1 MFRGYRLSLLLL
13 DRLVFSLL
21 LRRLFLRCLR
31 RFIAHSLSLARKRVC
46 RGGYSVL
53 CRRTSFFKSAPIV
66 RFDWTSGVARSTFDV
81 LMAQTSAV
89 VIASANNL
97 SVKYGHQVVLDGA
110 TIAFMEGEHIG
121 LVGRNG
127 SGKSTFLQ
135 IAAGVAHPDSGE
147 FSCRRDLV
155 TGYMPQISGLD
166 DAATVH
172 ANILSGAQRI
182 LDLIA
187 EYERVP
193 GDSPL
198 SATLLDQIGE
208 ADGWNLEHRIKS
220 LITNLHAP
228 ESDRVVGTLSGGEK
242 RRVALCRA
250 LIARPDF
257 LILDEPTNHLDTG
270 SIEWL
275 EDFLA
280 RYAGTCLFVTHD
292 RYFLDR
298 VATRIVELSRG
309 QFISYDGNYTDY
321 LLARVQRQAVEEM
334 QEHKRQK
341 FLKRELQWVRK
352 APRARRTK
360 SVDRVERYFEMAAQ
374 EAPETEIDVELIIP
388 TPPKLANR
396 IIELTDVSVELGGRT
411 LFQNVNLNLVA
422 GERLGVVGRNGLGK
436 TSLLKVILQELP
448 AASGGV
454 EIGARTQINYVDQ
467 NRLLLDDAKT
477 VWEEVGSGGEH
488 VTLGEQSITLRAYL
502 RRFLFSEERINTKIS
517 QLSGGERSRVLLAK
531 ILKRGGNVLILDE
544 PTNDL
549 DLGTLRLLEEA
560 LVAFGG
566 CVIVVSHDRYF
577 LNRVC
582 TSILAFEGEGRV
594 AYSVGNYDY
603 YLEKRSAL
611 SSARDSN
618 PAPAAVA
625 AEPKKSKQKPRKLKW
640 KEEREWESME
650 TNILAAE
657 NEVSDLE
664 ATFSAP
670 DVYAKPRA
678 EISDL
683 ETQLKTARD
692 KVAHLYARWHELELL
707 HGVRSI
713 ED

>member
-1 MFRGYRLSLLLL
+1 MSEP
-13 DRLVFSLL
+13 
-21 LRRLFLRCLR
+21 
-31 RFIAHSLSLARKRVC
+31 
-46 RGGYSVL
+46 VL
-53 CRRTSFFKSAPIV
+53 NA
-66 RFDWTSGVARSTFDV
+66 
-81 LMAQTSAV
+81 
-89 VIASANNL
+89 IASASELVVRFGN
-97 SVKYGHQVVLDGA
+97 QVVLDRATA
-110 TIAFMEGEHIG
+110 TILEGERVG

-135 IAAGVAHPDSGE
+135 IAAGVMKPDAGE
-147 FSCRRDLV
+147 LNQRRDLV
-155 TGYMPQISGLD
+155 VGYMPQMFELEEK
-166 DAATVH
+166 ATVH
-172 ANILSGAQRI
+172 ANILAGAQRV
-182 LDLIA
+182 LDLIE
-187 EYERVP
+187 EYEAAP
-193 GDSPL
+193 AE
-198 SATLLDQIGE
+198 SARSGILLDQI
-208 ADGWNLEHRIKS
+208 AHFDGWNLEHRIKS

-228 ESDRVVGTLSGGEK
+228 EPERIVSTLSGGEK

-250 LIARPDF
+250 LLARPDF

-275 EDFLA
+275 EGFLEK
-280 RYAGTCLFVTHD
+280 YAGTCLFVTHD

-309 QFISYDGNYTDY
+309 QFTSYDGNYTDY
-321 LLARVQRQAVEEM
+321 LLARVQRKAVEEM

-360 SVDRVERYFEMAAQ
+360 SVDRVERYFEMASQ
-374 EAPETEIDVELIIP
+374 EGPEAELDVELIIP

-411 LFQNVNLNLVA
+411 LFQNVNLNLMA

-448 AASGGV
+448 ATSGEV
-454 EIGARTQINYVDQ
+454 EIGARTEINYVDQ

-502 RRFLFSEERINTKIS
+502 RRFLFSEERINTKIA

-531 ILKRGGNVLILDE
+531 ILKRGGNVLMLDE

-582 TSILAFEGEGRV
+582 TSILAFEGNGRV
-594 AYSVGNYDY
+594 TYNVGNYDY
-603 YLEKRSAL
+603 YLERRLGAGPAGDSVPAL
-611 SSARDSN
+611 
-618 PAPAAVA
+618 AAVA
-625 AEPKKSKQKPRKLKW
+625 TEPAKGKEKPRKLKW

-650 TNILAAE
+650 ANILSAE
-657 NEVSDLE
+657 KTVSELE
-664 ATFSAP
+664 ATFAAP
-670 DVYAKPRA
+670 DFYTKPRA

-683 ETQLKTARD
+683 ETQLKNARD
-692 KVAHLYARWHELELL
+692 KVARLYAR
-707 HGVRSI
+707 
-713 ED
+713 

>member
-1 MFRGYRLSLLLL
+1 LTVEAGNSGTRLGIWHAGMGIRKEPEISDGFRVES
-13 DRLVFSLL
+13 
-21 LRRLFLRCLR
+21 
-31 RFIAHSLSLARKRVC
+31 
-46 RGGYSVL
+46 
-53 CRRTSFFKSAPIV
+53 IV
-66 RFDWTSGVARSTFDV
+66 ARFDWTFGVARSTFEV
-81 LMAQTSAV
+81 PMAETSAA

-97 SVKYGHQVVLDGA
+97 SVKYGTQVVLDRA
-110 TIAFMEGEHIG
+110 TIAFTEGEHIG

-127 SGKSTFLQ
+127 SGKSTFLR
-135 IAAGVAHPDSGE
+135 IAAGVAQGDSGE
-147 FSCRRDLV
+147 FTSRRDLV
-155 TGYMPQISGLD
+155 TGYMPQVSGLN

-220 LITNLHAP
+220 LITNLHAS
-228 ESDRVVGTLSGGEK
+228 ESDRVVSTLSGGEK

-250 LIARPDF
+250 LLARPDF

-360 SVDRVERYFEMAAQ
+360 SVDRVERYFEAAAQ
-374 EAPETEIDVELIIP
+374 EAPGAELDIELIIP

-411 LFQNVNLNLVA
+411 LFQHVNLNLTA

-436 TSLLKVILQELP
+436 SSLLKVILQELP
-448 AASGGV
+448 AASGAV

-488 VTLGEQSITLRAYL
+488 VTLGEQNITLRAYL
-502 RRFLFSEERINTKIS
+502 RRFLFSEDRINTKIS

-531 ILKRGGNVLILDE
+531 ILKRGGNVLMLDE

-603 YLEKRSAL
+603 YLEKRVIPG
-611 SSARDSN
+611 
-618 PAPAAVA
+618 PAPASIPAATAVGPA
-625 AEPKKSKQKPRKLKW
+625 LTKTKEKPRKLKW

-650 TNILAAE
+650 ANILAAE

-664 ATFSAP
+664 ATFAAP
-670 DVYAKPRA
+670 DFYTKPRA
-678 EISDL
+678 EIL
-683 ETQLKTARD
+683 ELQTQLKTARD

-707 HGVRSI
+707 QSI
-713 ED
+713 PSP

>member
-1 MFRGYRLSLLLL
+1 MGS
-13 DRLVFSLL
+13 S
-21 LRRLFLRCLR
+21 
-31 RFIAHSLSLARKRVC
+31 AATARANRPSSRSPRVWP
-46 RGGYSVL
+46 GPIPVNSV
-53 CRRTSFFKSAPIV
+53 
-66 RFDWTSGVARSTFDV
+66 
-81 LMAQTSAV
+81 
-89 VIASANNL
+89 
-97 SVKYGHQVVLDGA
+97 
-110 TIAFMEGEHIG
+110 
-121 LVGRNG
+121 
-127 SGKSTFLQ
+127 
-135 IAAGVAHPDSGE
+135 AGVIY
-147 FSCRRDLV
+147 V
-155 TGYMPQISGLD
+155 TGYMPQVSGLD
-166 DAATVH
+166 DTTTVH
-172 ANILSGAQRI
+172 ANILNGAQRI

-198 SATLLDQIGE
+198 SATLLDQIIQ

-228 ESDRVVGTLSGGEK
+228 ESDRIVGTLSGGEK

-250 LIARPDF
+250 LLARPDF

-341 FLKRELQWVRK
+341 FLKRELQWVRR

-374 EAPETEIDVELIIP
+374 EAPEAELDVELIIP

-396 IIELTDVSVELGGRT
+396 VIELREVSVELGGRT
-411 LFQNVNLNLVA
+411 LFQDVNLNLVA

-436 TSLLKVILQELP
+436 SSLLKVILQELP
-448 AASGGV
+448 VASGAV

-502 RRFLFSEERINTKIS
+502 RRFLFSEDRINTKIS

-531 ILKRGGNVLILDE
+531 ILKRGGNVLMLDE

-594 AYSVGNYDY
+594 VYRVGNYDY
-603 YLEKRSAL
+603 YLEKRGAVSP
-611 SSARDSN
+611 ARESTPV
-618 PAPAAVA
+618 PAVVA
-625 AEPKKSKQKPRKLKW
+625 GQRKKSGKEKPRKLKW

-650 TNILAAE
+650 ANILAAE
-657 NEVSDLE
+657 DEVLELE
-664 ATFSAP
+664 ATFAAP
-670 DVYAKPRA
+670 DFYAKPRA
-678 EISDL
+678 EIFDL

-707 HGVRSI
+707 QSVPSP
-713 ED
+713 

>member
-1 MFRGYRLSLLLL
+1 M
-13 DRLVFSLL
+13 
-21 LRRLFLRCLR
+21 
-31 RFIAHSLSLARKRVC
+31 AE
-46 RGGYSVL
+46 
-53 CRRTSFFKSAPIV
+53 TSSA
-66 RFDWTSGVARSTFDV
+66 
-81 LMAQTSAV
+81 

-97 SVKYGHQVVLDGA
+97 SVKYGTQIVLDGA
-110 TIAFMEGEHIG
+110 TIAFTEGEQIG

-135 IAAGVAHPDSGE
+135 IAAGVAQADEGE
-147 FSCRRDLV
+147 FTRRRDLV
-155 TGYMPQISGLD
+155 TGYMPQVSGLD
-166 DAATVH
+166 DAATIH

-198 SATLLDQIGE
+198 SATLLEQISE

-228 ESDRVVGTLSGGEK
+228 ESDRIVGTLSGGEK

-250 LIARPDF
+250 LLARPDF

-309 QFISYDGNYTDY
+309 QFTSYHGNYTDY
-321 LLARVQRQAVEEM
+321 LLARVQRKAVEEM

-341 FLKRELQWVRK
+341 FLQRELQWVRR

-360 SVDRVERYFEMAAQ
+360 SVDRVERYFELAAQ
-374 EAPETEIDVELIIP
+374 EAPEAELDVELIIP

-396 IIELTDVSVELGGRT
+396 IIELRDASVELGGRT
-411 LFQNVNLNLVA
+411 LFQHVNLNLVA

-436 TSLLKVILQELP
+436 SSLLRVILQELP
-448 AASGGV
+448 VASGAV

-467 NRLLLDDAKT
+467 NRLLLDDEKT
-477 VWEEVGSGGEH
+477 VWEEVGSGGEN

-502 RRFLFSEERINTKIS
+502 RRFLFSEDRINTKIS

-531 ILKRGGNVLILDE
+531 ILKRGGNVLMLDE

-582 TSILAFEGEGRV
+582 TSILAFEGDGRV
-594 AYSVGNYDY
+594 VYRVGNYDY
-603 YLEKRSAL
+603 YLEKRVMPASPNDANTAPTGVATAQKKTTVGRAL
-611 SSARDSN
+611 P
-618 PAPAAVA
+618 PAT
-625 AEPKKSKQKPRKLKW
+625 RKLKY
-640 KEEREWESME
+640 KEEREWEAME
-650 TNILAAE
+650 ANILAAE
-657 NEVSDLE
+657 NEVSELE
-664 ATFSAP
+664 ATFAAP
-670 DVYAKPRA
+670 DFYAKPRP
-678 EISDL
+678 EIFNL
-683 ETQLKTARD
+683 ETRLKTARD
-692 KVAHLYARWHELELL
+692 KVAHLYARWHELELMQN
-707 HGVRSI
+707 VSPRVAP
-713 ED
+713 

>member
-1 MFRGYRLSLLLL
+1 
-13 DRLVFSLL
+13 
-21 LRRLFLRCLR
+21 
-31 RFIAHSLSLARKRVC
+31 
-46 RGGYSVL
+46 
-53 CRRTSFFKSAPIV
+53 
-66 RFDWTSGVARSTFDV
+66 
-81 LMAQTSAV
+81 MADNPGA

-97 SVKYGHQVVLDGA
+97 SVKYGTQVVLDGA
-110 TIAFMEGEHIG
+110 TIAFTKGEHIG

-135 IAAGVAHPDSGE
+135 IAAGVIVPNSGE
-147 FSCRRDLV
+147 FTSRRDLV
-155 TGYMPQISGLD
+155 TGYMPQVSGLD
-166 DAATVH
+166 DARTVH

-182 LDLIA
+182 LDLIS

-198 SATLLDQIGE
+198 SATLLDQIVQ

-228 ESDRVVGTLSGGEK
+228 EPGRVVGTLSGGEK

-250 LIARPDF
+250 LLARPDF

-298 VATRIVELSRG
+298 VATRIIELSRG
-309 QFISYDGNYTDY
+309 TFVSYEGNYTDY

-334 QEHKRQK
+334 QERKRQK

-360 SVDRVERYFEMAAQ
+360 SVDRVERYFEMVTQ
-374 EAPETEIDVELIIP
+374 EAPEAELDVELIIP
-388 TPPKLANR
+388 TPPTLANR
-396 IIELTDVSVELGGRT
+396 IIELRGVTVEVGGRV
-411 LFQNVNLNLVA
+411 LFQDLDLNLTA
-422 GERLGVVGRNGLGK
+422 GERLGIVGRNGLGK
-436 TSLLKVILQELP
+436 SSLLRVILGELP
-448 AASGGV
+448 ATSGEV
-454 EIGARTQINYVDQ
+454 DLGARTEINYVDQ

-477 VWEEVGSGGEH
+477 VWEEVGTGGEH
-488 VTLGEQSITLRAYL
+488 VALGEQSITLRAYL
-502 RRFLFSEERINTKIS
+502 RRFLFSEDRINTKIS

-531 ILKRGGNVLILDE
+531 ILKRGGNVLMLDE

-582 TSILAFEGEGRV
+582 TSILAFEGDGRV
-594 AYSVGNYDY
+594 TYNVGNYDY
-603 YLEKRSAL
+603 YLERKAILAPNAS
-611 SSARDSN
+611 
-618 PAPAAVA
+618 PATGVPD
-625 AEPKKSKQKPRKLKW
+625 ESKKNETPKFSRKLKY
-640 KEEREWESME
+640 KEQQEWESME
-650 TNILAAE
+650 ANILTAE
-657 NEVSDLE
+657 EKVSALE
-664 ATFSAP
+664 AIFAAP
-670 DVYAKPRA
+670 DFYTKSRA
-678 EISDL
+678 EMAEL
-683 ETQLKTARD
+683 ENQLRNARD
-692 KVAHLYARWHELELL
+692 AVAHLYARWHELDLL
-707 HGVRSI
+707 QKRS
-713 ED
+713 

>member
-1 MFRGYRLSLLLL
+1 MSETPG
-13 DRLVFSLL
+13 
-21 LRRLFLRCLR
+21 
-31 RFIAHSLSLARKRVC
+31 A
-46 RGGYSVL
+46 
-53 CRRTSFFKSAPIV
+53 
-66 RFDWTSGVARSTFDV
+66 
-81 LMAQTSAV
+81 

-97 SVKYGHQVVLDGA
+97 SVKYGTQVVLDGA
-110 TIAFMEGEHIG
+110 TIAFTEGEHVG

-127 SGKSTFLQ
+127 SGKSTFLA
-135 IAAGVAHPDSGE
+135 IAADVAQPDSGE
-147 FSCRRDLV
+147 FTRRRDLV
-155 TGYMPQISGLD
+155 TGYMPQVSGLV

-172 ANILSGAQRI
+172 ASILSGAQRI
-182 LDLIA
+182 LDLIT

-198 SATLLDQIGE
+198 SATLLDQIVQ

-228 ESDRVVGTLSGGEK
+228 EPDRVVGTLSGGEK

-250 LIARPDF
+250 LLARPDF

-309 QFISYDGNYTDY
+309 QFVSYDGNYTDY
-321 LLARVQRQAVEEM
+321 LLARAQRQAVEEM
-334 QEHKRQK
+334 QEHKRQR

-360 SVDRVERYFEMAAQ
+360 SVDRVERYFEMSAQ
-374 EAPETEIDVELIIP
+374 EAPEAELDVELIIP

-396 IIELTDVSVELGGRT
+396 IVELRDVSVELGGRT
-411 LFQNVNLNLVA
+411 LFRGVNLNLAA

-436 TSLLKVILQELP
+436 SSLLKVILQELP
-448 AASGGV
+448 AASGAV
-454 EIGARTQINYVDQ
+454 EIGTRTQINYVDQ
-467 NRLLLDDAKT
+467 NRLLLDDEKT
-477 VWEEVGSGGEH
+477 VWEEVGNGGEH

-502 RRFLFSEERINTKIS
+502 RRFLFSEDRINTKIS

-531 ILKRGGNVLILDE
+531 ILKRGGNVLMLDE

-582 TSILAFEGEGRV
+582 TSILAFQGEGRV

-603 YLEKRSAL
+603 YLEKRVV
-611 SSARDSN
+611 
-618 PAPAAVA
+618 PAPARDPKPAPTAIVT
-625 AEPKKSKQKPRKLKW
+625 EPKKSQEKPRKLKW

-650 TNILAAE
+650 ANILAAE
-657 NEVSDLE
+657 KEVSDLD
-664 ATFSAP
+664 ATFAAP
-670 DVYAKPRA
+670 DFYTKPRA
-678 EISDL
+678 EILDL

-707 HGVRSI
+707 QSVPRND

>member
-1 MFRGYRLSLLLL
+1 M
-13 DRLVFSLL
+13 
-21 LRRLFLRCLR
+21 
-31 RFIAHSLSLARKRVC
+31 AE
-46 RGGYSVL
+46 
-53 CRRTSFFKSAPIV
+53 TSTA
-66 RFDWTSGVARSTFDV
+66 
-81 LMAQTSAV
+81 

-97 SVKYGHQVVLDGA
+97 SVKYGSQVVLHGA
-110 TIAFMEGEHIG
+110 TIAFREGEHIG

-135 IAAGVAHPDSGE
+135 IAAGVAQADSGE
-147 FSCRRDLV
+147 FTRRRDLV
-155 TGYMPQISGLD
+155 TGYMPQVSGLD

-228 ESDRVVGTLSGGEK
+228 ESGRVVGTLSGGEK

-250 LIARPDF
+250 LLARPDF

-309 QFISYDGNYTDY
+309 EFTSYDGNYTDY
-321 LLARVQRQAVEEM
+321 LLVRAQRQAVEEA
-334 QEHKRQK
+334 QEHQRQK

-374 EAPETEIDVELIIP
+374 EAPEAELDVELIIP

-396 IIELTDVSVELGGRT
+396 IIELRDVSVELGGRT
-411 LFQNVNLNLVA
+411 LFQHVNLNLAA

-436 TSLLKVILQELP
+436 SSLLKVILQELP
-448 AASGGV
+448 AASGAI

-467 NRLLLDDAKT
+467 NRLLLDDEKT
-477 VWEEVGSGGEH
+477 VWEEVGSGGEN

-531 ILKRGGNVLILDE
+531 ILKRGGNVLMLDE

-594 AYSVGNYDY
+594 VYHVGNYDY
-603 YLEKRSAL
+603 YLERRGVPGPV
-611 SSARDSN
+611 RDACPT
-618 PAPAAVA
+618 PAGAA
-625 AEPKKSKQKPRKLKW
+625 AEQKKSKEKPRKLKW

-650 TNILAAE
+650 ANILAAE

-664 ATFSAP
+664 ATFAAP
-670 DVYAKPRA
+670 DFYAKPRA
-678 EISDL
+678 EIFDL

-692 KVAHLYARWHELELL
+692 EVAHLYARWHELELL
-707 HGVRSI
+707 QSAPSS
-713 ED
+713 